1 MFKAVCVAVDGFKD
15 EVLVSTMLRYITQT
29 MVAP

>member
-1 MFKAVCVAVDGFKD
+1 MLKAACVAVDGLKD
-15 EVLVSTMLRYITQT
+15 EVSVSTMLRYITQT